1 MIARFLCMPAK
12 QPAYRQHRPHSEF
25 TTNLNLKSAQV
36 RACIIDG
43 WEPVEE
49 FSAVPLARIE
59 ALVKERYGLEEWSKK
74 F

>member
-1 MIARFLCMPAK
+1 
-12 QPAYRQHRPHSEF
+12 
-25 TTNLNLKSAQV
+25 LNLKSAQV

-49 FSAVPLARIE
+49 FSPVPLARIE